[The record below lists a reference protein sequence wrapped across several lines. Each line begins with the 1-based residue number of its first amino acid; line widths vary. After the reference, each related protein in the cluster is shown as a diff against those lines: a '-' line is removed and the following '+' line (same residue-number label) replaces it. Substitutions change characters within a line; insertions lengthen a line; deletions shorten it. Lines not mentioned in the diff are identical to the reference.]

1 MSRSLPQGTITFL
14 FTDIEG
20 STRLFQRLGDG
31 YPDVLATHARLM
43 REALAR
49 HGGCEVATHGDAF
62 FIAFSDPHNA
72 VAAAIDAQRSLLR
85 EPWPH
90 GSPVLVRM
98 GVHTGTA
105 AIVDDDY
112 VGFDVHRAA
121 RIAAAAHGGQVVVS
135 AETYDAVAGIVD
147 GGTFLD
153 LGEHVLKD
161 LEEPEH
167 IRQVLADGLSGDFPP
182 LKSLEPTTNIPRRA
196 GTLVGRR
203 REFAELRKLA
213 CDPTTRIVTV
223 TGPGGV
229 GKTRLTGAVALDA
242 LAEFSGGALFVDLTS
257 LREADQVVNE
267 VVGVF
272 GRSPEP
278 GRPLLDVLAERI
290 GRRRVLLV
298 LDNFEQVMPAAPVVA
313 QLVERCPRLTV
324 VVTSRVVLS
333 LRDEITFVVPPLG
346 LPSGTSRDEVE
357 DSDACKLFVDRARAV
372 RPGLRLSDADAA
384 VVADVCELLDGLP
397 LAIELAA
404 ARIKLFTPEQLRL
417 RLHTRLRE
425 LAGGA
430 ADAPD
435 RHRAMHA
442 TIDWSFQLLTPVE
455 QVFFRNLAVFR
466 GGATLDAIAQV
477 VAANDDAIEPL
488 TALVNHNL
496 VRQTDDERGEMRFDL
511 LHVIREYALDL
522 FESSPDTENVRDRHS
537 RYYVSLAEAAG
548 THQDGDI
555 TLAREYENLRSALD
569 WLLDRSALRDDRE
582 ASTLAL
588 RLANR
593 LGRFWYRH
601 GHLQEGIARF
611 EHALAVASDVDETQ
625 RTTALRHLGTL
636 LETRRDVRAARAC
649 LEEALAICR
658 RRGDRAGEAGCLNSL
673 GIVARTGGDLAQAE
687 TNFLDSLA
695 LRRELDDVAGTATT
709 LSNLALVVMDRDQVA
724 RALEL
729 LQEAHAIDRAA
740 GDQWELACSSNN
752 LGVAH
757 LLDGHPEIGEQ
768 HIAEALRTFVEL
780 GDDDGVAESLEAL
793 AGVAA
798 SKDEAVRTL
807 RLASAAHALRQRA
820 GIPPVEIDH
829 QRVDRWVAQAS
840 AGLTADDTARA
851 HDEGRQM
858 TTDQAVRYALE
869 ETMIA
874 LT

>member
-1 MSRSLPQGTITFL
+1 MPDGTITFL

-20 STRLFQRLGDG
+20 STRLVQRLGDA
-31 YPDVLATHARLM
+31 YPDVLATHARLL

-62 FIAFSDPHNA
+62 FIAFSDPDNA
-72 VAAAIDAQRSLLR
+72 VATAIDAQRSLLR
-85 EPWPH
+85 EGWTH

-98 GVHTGTA
+98 GLHTGTA
-105 AIVDDDY
+105 AIVDGDDY
-112 VGFDVHRAA
+112 VGVDVHRAA
-121 RIAAAAHGGQVVVS
+121 RISAAAHGGQVVVS
-135 AETYDAVAGIVD
+135 AETFDAIAGTVD
-147 GGTFLD
+147 GRTFLD

-161 LEEPEH
+161 LDEPEH
-167 IRQVLADGLSGDFPP
+167 IHQVVADGLPVDFPP
-182 LKSLEPTTNIPRRA
+182 LRSLEPITNIPRRA

-203 REFAELRKLA
+203 RECAELRRLA

-257 LREADQVVNE
+257 LRDADQVVNE
-267 VVGVF
+267 VARVF
-272 GRSPEP
+272 GTTSES
-278 GRPLLDVLAERI
+278 GRPLLEVLVDRI

-324 VVTSRVVLS
+324 MVTSRLALS
-333 LRDEITFVVPPLG
+333 LRDEVAFPVPPLG
-346 LPSGTSRDEVE
+346 LPSGTSRGEVE
-357 DSDACKLFVDRARAV
+357 DSDAGTLFVARARAV
-372 RPGLRLSDADAA
+372 RPGFHLSGADSA

-404 ARIKLFTPEQLRL
+404 ARIKLFTPEQLRV

-425 LAGGA
+425 LTGGA

-442 TIDWSFQLLTPVE
+442 TIDWSFQLLNPVE
-455 QVFFRNLAVFR
+455 QAFFRDLAVFR

-477 VAANDDAIEPL
+477 VAADDDAIGPL

-496 VRQTDDERGEMRFDL
+496 VRQTEDGRGEVRFEL
-511 LHVIREYALDL
+511 LHVIRQYALER
-522 FESSPDTENVRDRHS
+522 FESGPDAENVRSRHS
-537 RYYVSLAEAAG
+537 RYCVDLAEAVG
-548 THQDGDI
+548 TRDDGDT
-555 TLAREYENLRSALD
+555 TLVREYENLRSALD
-569 WLLDRSALRDDRE
+569 WLLDRTALRDEPE

-588 RLANR
+588 RLANT

-601 GHLQEGIARF
+601 GHLHEGVARL
-611 EHALAVASDVDETQ
+611 EHALALASDADELQ
-625 RTTALRHLGTL
+625 RATVLRHLGAL
-636 LETRRDVRAARAC
+636 LETRRDVAAARAC

-658 RRGDRAGEAGCLNSL
+658 RRGDRACEATCLNSL
-673 GIVARTGGDLAQAE
+673 GIVARTAGDVARAE
-687 TNFLDSLA
+687 ANFLDCLA
-695 LRRELDDVAGTATT
+695 LRRELDDTAGTATT
-709 LSNLALVVMDRDQVA
+709 LSNLALVVIDRGQVT

-729 LQEAHAIDRAA
+729 LDEANAIDRAA
-740 GDQWELACSSNN
+740 GNRWELACSSNN

-757 LLDGHPEIGEQ
+757 LLDGHPEISEPL
-768 HIAEALRTFVEL
+768 IADALRTFVEL
-780 GDDDGVAESLEAL
+780 GDDDGVAESLEAF
-793 AGVAA
+793 AGIAA

-807 RLASAAHALRQRA
+807 RLAGAANALRQRA

-829 QRVDRWVAQAS
+829 RRLDRWVGQAS
-840 AGLTADDTARA
+840 AALTAEGAARA
-851 HDEGRQM
+851 RDEGRQM
-858 TTDQAVRYALE
+858 TTDQAVRYALDE
-869 ETMIA
+869 SIITLA
-874 LT
+874 